1 MLYHTKEDLLND
13 QKNSFVIKEYTLE
26 RGSFDAVV
34 FPL

>member
-13 QKNSFVIKEYTLE
+13 QTNSFVIREYTLD